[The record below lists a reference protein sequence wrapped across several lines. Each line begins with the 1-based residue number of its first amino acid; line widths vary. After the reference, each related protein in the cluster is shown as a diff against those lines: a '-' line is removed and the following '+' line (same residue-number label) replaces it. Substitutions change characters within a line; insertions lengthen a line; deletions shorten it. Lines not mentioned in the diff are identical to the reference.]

1 MIRHMRFAIVGLL
14 VAASM
19 PIFGPAAV
27 AEAESLAGKLLVAAP
42 SMPDP
47 RFQRAVIY
55 MCLHD
60 AQGALGLILNRRMAE
75 VPASA
80 VAKQFEL
87 DAEPSADTVPLHW
100 GGPVEPGRGFVL
112 HSSEYA
118 SVSTEPV
125 SPGIAF
131 SVDSTILSDVVRGD
145 GPEEHLLVLGYAG
158 WGAGQLESELRRDD
172 WLIVPADAGFVF
184 TDDFE
189 GLWEA
194 ALDRVE
200 VDL

>member
-1 MIRHMRFAIVGLL
+1 MIRHLRGVFVGLMVIAL
-14 VAASM
+14 GPYTGAVAAD
-19 PIFGPAAV
+19 AT
-27 AEAESLAGKLLVAAP
+27 ESLAGKLLVAAP

-47 RFQRAVIY
+47 RFQKTVIY

-60 AQGALGLILNRRMAE
+60 AQGALGLILNRRMGE

-80 VAKQFEL
+80 VAEQFEL
-87 DAEPSADTVPLHW
+87 DAEPSDDTVPLHW

-112 HSSEYA
+112 HSSEYS

-131 SVDSTILSDVVRGD
+131 SVDNTILTDMVSGH

-158 WGAGQLESELRRDD
+158 WAAGQLESELRRDD
-172 WLIVPADAGFVF
+172 WLIVPADAAFVF

-189 GLWEA
+189 ALWEA

>member
-1 MIRHMRFAIVGLL
+1 
-14 VAASM
+14 
-19 PIFGPAAV
+19 
-27 AEAESLAGKLLVAAP
+27 
-42 SMPDP
+42 
-47 RFQRAVIY
+47 
-55 MCLHD
+55 
-60 AQGALGLILNRRMAE
+60 
-75 VPASA
+75 
-80 VAKQFEL
+80 
-87 DAEPSADTVPLHW
+87 LHW

-112 HSSEYA
+112 HSSEYS

-131 SVDSTILSDVVRGD
+131 SVDNTILTDMVSGH

-158 WGAGQLESELRRDD
+158 WAAGQLESELRRDD